1 MQVLQT
7 RTFARNKNRL
17 HKNQIKELD
26 AAIREILKNPESGE
40 PKKGDLQ
47 GVYVYKC
54 KITNHLFL
62 IAYQF
67 DDVNLTLLM
76 VAPHENFYRNL
87 KKTL

>member
-7 RTFARNKNRL
+7 RTFARNKKRL

-26 AAIREILKNPESGE
+26 AAIQEILKNPESGE

-54 KITNHLFL
+54 KITNQLFL

-67 DDVNLTLLM
+67 DDVSLTLLM

>member
-7 RTFARNKNRL
+7 RTFARNKKRL

-54 KITNHLFL
+54 KITNQLFL

-67 DDVNLTLLM
+67 DDVSLTLLM

>member
-1 MQVLQT
+1 LQVLQT
-7 RTFARNKNRL
+7 CTFARNKKRL

-54 KITNHLFL
+54 KITNQLFL
-62 IAYQF
+62 ISYQF
-67 DDVNLTLLM
+67 DDVSLTLLI
-76 VAPHENFYRNL
+76 VAQHEDFYRNL
-87 KKTL
+87 KETL